1 MKSKRI
7 TQQVIDSILI
17 TIFLIGCSIQSG
29 NSSSSETPGVTPM
42 LIATTA
48 STVVAAPQVT
58 LNDKFDVNGHSL
70 IIKCLGSGTPTIV
83 LEPGEGGT
91 HFAMEE
97 LQGKL
102 AAQTTTC
109 AYDRAKTGGLRTARE
124 IVDDL
129 HALLAAANLSGP
141 FVLVGS
147 SAGGNFVQLYAR
159 TYPDQVAGVV
169 AMNPVPPAHP
179 WLDEVKQI
187 FTAQEY
193 ADEQAYFNGKNG
205 ESFDYLSSDAQLA
218 SAAKPPQIPF
228 EMLLSTDVQCEGD
241 NVCLKSYPLYEQI
254 MKDVTGAWPH
264 GNFSQVAAGHE
275 IYQNDIEAVTEAVR
289 RVLGSK

>member
-7 TQQVIDSILI
+7 TQLTIGSILI
-17 TIFLIGCSIQSG
+17 MIFLIGCNTQPGAPSA
-29 NSSSSETPGVTPM
+29 SETPVTTPA
-42 LIATTA
+42 LTSPTASAVATT
-48 STVVAAPQVT
+48 PQVT
-58 LNDKFDVNGHSL
+58 INGKFDVNSRSL
-70 IIKCLGSGTPTIV
+70 FIKCVGSGSPTIV

-91 HFAMEE
+91 HFDMEE

-109 AYDRAKTGGLRTARE
+109 AYDRAKTGGLRTAKDV
-124 IVDDL
+124 VDDL
-129 HALLAAANLSGP
+129 HALLAAANVPGP

-147 SAGGNFVQLYAR
+147 SAGGYFVQFYAR

-179 WLDEVKQI
+179 WLDEVKQV

-193 ADEQAYFNGKNG
+193 ADEQAYYNGNNG

-218 SAAKPPQIPF
+218 STAKPPQIPI
-228 EMLLSTDVQCEGD
+228 EMLLSTDVQCNGD
-241 NVCLKSYPLYEQI
+241 NVCLKSYPVYERI
-254 MKDVTGAWPH
+254 MKDVIGTWPR

-275 IYQNDIEAVTEAVR
+275 IYQNNVETVAEVVR
-289 RVLGSK
+289 RVIGSK